1 MPNLDLY
8 KKMHYGAKTSGQAHK
23 IQSDNVLE
31 STWYNDIAAKI
42 GFLYDQYH
50 DDEFELSEDL
60 HPYNSRTKIPVEI
73 KHYEIEYNSLAKDEI
88 AHHIMFKPSYEPNV
102 PYYEDKFAKPL
113 GAIFPI
119 GLYLDLPDESGIY
132 RRWLVVGEYR
142 EYSNQFLSYL
152 VLPCDHKLQW
162 VYNNQ
167 KYESW
172 CVLRSQNSYNSGLWT
187 DYKETAP
194 ENQKIVWMP
203 FNDKTQTIF
212 YDQRVVVSQVRE
224 TPVVWRVSK
233 VEDMNVKGIAR
244 YTMAQ
249 DRWDSHRD
257 YIEHDEEGNVIGM
270 WASWFDYDVEPDKPD
285 HPETNITCEI
295 SYRGVQNNQFR
306 IKGNPRIFDVKFFRD
321 DQQIEYQG
329 GTWSFIMDGKPCDD
343 LFTIEHHEN
352 DADKIKFIGS
362 DDYKGQTV
370 TLTFT
375 SINNVSDS
383 IEMNIVG
390 N

>member
-1 MPNLDLY
+1 M
-8 KKMHYGAKTSGQAHK
+8 
-23 IQSDNVLE
+23 E
-31 STWYNDIAAKI
+31 
-42 GFLYDQYH
+42 DQQK
-50 DDEFELSEDL
+50 FI
-60 HPYNSRTKIPVEI
+60 IPL
-73 KHYEIEYNSLAKDEI
+73 N
-88 AHHIMFKPSYEPNV
+88 
-102 PYYEDKFAKPL
+102 
-113 GAIFPI
+113 
-119 GLYLDLPDESGIY
+119 
-132 RRWLVVGEYR
+132 R
-142 EYSNQFLSYL
+142 ETE
-152 VLPCDHKLQW
+152 K
-162 VYNNQ
+162 
-167 KYESW
+167 
-172 CVLRSQNSYNSGLWT
+172 
-187 DYKETAP
+187 
-194 ENQKIVWMP
+194 
-203 FNDKTQTIF
+203 IF
-212 YDQRVVVSQVRE
+212 YTSNGSNLRLIIDAKVLTEPRVFI
-224 TPVVWRVSK
+224 VSK
-233 VEDMNVKGIAR
+233 INRISPNGLVRVTLAESLFDPR
-244 YTMAQ
+244 
-249 DRWDSHRD
+249 RD